1 MKKLFYFITAAVL
14 LLSAAAFVSPDGVTL
29 KNGVFLPK
37 DTFTITG
44 KITDTHGEA
53 LIGASV
59 LEKGT
64 THGTVTDFDGKYSLV
79 VSRENATLVFS
90 YTGFQTQE
98 IQLGK
103 SKVLDVVLHEG
114 VTLDA
119 ITVTAIGLEKEK
131 RSVGYAVQKV
141 TKRNKKARK
150 KDKKPPVP
158 VSGKVATVK
167 VTEDR
172 VISGDD
178 IKNLPTRNINALAA
192 TAAGL
197 STSDKAEEVAIR
209 GSRSDATNYY
219 IDGVRVQGSLVPE
232 TEISETKNTLSG
244 TPAAK
249 PSPPPKDP
257 KEAPAKVVVAE
268 EEAEVKDHTKAATTT
283 AKDTIVDYSAE
294 RYDEIYENPFLQAT
308 KTPLSTFSID
318 VDAASYS
325 NMRRFIS
332 YGSMPPKDAIRIEE
346 MINYFNYDYPEPK
359 GEHPF
364 EIITEISECPWQ
376 KGHKLLHIGLQ
387 GERIAKEDL
396 PASNLVFLIDVSG
409 SMNNANKL
417 PLLQESLNMLVDN
430 LRQKDF
436 VSIVVYAGSAGVVL
450 NPTNGTQKKTIKE
463 AINRLRA
470 GGSTAGGAGIKLAY
484 KLARENFNK
493 DGNNRVILATD
504 GDFNVGI
511 SRDFDLVKLIEK
523 ERESG
528 VFLTVLGFG
537 MGNYQDGKM
546 QKLAD
551 KGNGNHAYI
560 DNIGEAKKVLIN
572 EFGGTMFAIAK
583 DVKLQLEFNPEQ
595 VKGYRLIGYENR
607 LLADED
613 FDDDTKDAGE
623 MGTGH
628 TVTALYEIIPA
639 NYQTPYIADVQDT
652 QQRVEPVKAFSGDK
666 KDMVHIKF
674 RYKKPDGHK
683 SKLLEKGAADM
694 NIPLEKSSDNFRW
707 SASVAEFGLLLR
719 DSKYKGKSN
728 WRSLKNMAE
737 GSKGKDANGYRAEMI
752 TLIGEAQ
759 KISRKTL
766 AGK

>member
-1 MKKLFYFITAAVL
+1 MKNLIYFITAAVL
-14 LLSAAAFVSPDGVTL
+14 LFSAAAFVSPNASTSETRIIV
-29 KNGVFLPK
+29 PK
-37 DTFTITG
+37 KSFIVTG
-44 KITDTHGEA
+44 KVTDYNGEA
-53 LIGASV
+53 LIGASI

-64 THGTVTDFDGKYSLV
+64 TNGTVTDLEGKYSL
-79 VSRENATLVFS
+79 SLKHEKATLVIS

-98 IQLGK
+98 ILMGK
-103 SKVLDVVLHEG
+103 SKIVDVALQQG
-114 VTLDA
+114 VTLDECV
-119 ITVTAIGLEKEK
+119 VTAIGIEKEARCIGYSVQSVPK
-131 RSVGYAVQKV
+131 RS
-141 TKRNKKARK
+141 KKARK
-150 KDKKPPVP
+150 KDK
-158 VSGKVATVK
+158 AY
-167 VTEDR
+167 R
-172 VISGDD
+172 
-178 IKNLPTRNINALAA
+178 NALSGRVTGVQA
-192 TAAGL
+192 TPQ
-197 STSDKAEEVAIR
+197 KVKIR
-209 GSRSDATNYY
+209 GSRSVPTDYHV
-219 IDGVRVQGSLVPE
+219 DGVKVKNYRTPE
-232 TEISETKNTLSG
+232 TKAQEPTKVKAPKSQPAPPTPLPAQPISKPATP
-244 TPAAK
+244 TPAPAPPASKPAEPKTVPVADKAEVQDKKEAK
-249 PSPPPKDP
+249 NAVSVPKDS
-257 KEAPAKVVVAE
+257 
-268 EEAEVKDHTKAATTT
+268 
-283 AKDTIVDYSAE
+283 IVDYSAE
-294 RYDEIYENPFLQAT
+294 RYDEIYENPFLQAK

-325 NMRRFIS
+325 NMRRFVS
-332 YGSMPPKDAIRIEE
+332 NGSLPPKDAIRIEE
-346 MINYFNYDYPEPK
+346 MVNYFNYDYPEPT

-364 EIITEISECPWQ
+364 EIITEISDCPWQ

-387 GERIAKEDL
+387 GKRVAKEDL

-409 SMNNANKL
+409 SMNRPNKL
-417 PLLQESLNMLVDN
+417 PLLQQSLNLLVDN

-450 NPTNGTQKKTIKE
+450 NPTNGTNKKVIKD

-493 DGNNRVILATD
+493 KGNNRVIIATD

-511 SRDFDLVKLIEK
+511 SSDINLVKLIEK

-560 DNIGEAKKVLIN
+560 DNIGEAQKVLIN
-572 EFGGTMFAIAK
+572 EFGGTIFAIAK

-623 MGTGH
+623 MGAGH

-639 NYQTPYIADVQDT
+639 NYQTPYIADIQDT
-652 QQRVEPVKAFSGDK
+652 QQRVEPVKAFSGAK

-683 SKLLEKGAADM
+683 SKLLEKGATDM

-707 SASVAEFGLLLR
+707 SASVAQFGLLLR
-719 DSKYKGKSN
+719 DSKYKGKAN
-728 WRSLKNMAE
+728 WRNLKTMAE
-737 GSKGKDANGYRAEMI
+737 KSKGKDPNGYRGEMI
-752 TLIGEAQ
+752 LLIDQAQ
-759 KISRKTL
+759 KLSRKPL

>member
-29 KNGVFLPK
+29 KNGVLHPK
-37 DTFTITG
+37 DSYTVTG
-44 KITDTHGEA
+44 TVRDNNGET

-64 THGTVTDFDGKYSLV
+64 SHGTVTDFDGKYSLT
-79 VSRENATLVFS
+79 VSRKNATLVFS
-90 YTGFQTQE
+90 YTGFQSQE
-98 IQLGK
+98 IQLGE
-103 SKVLDVVLHEG
+103 SKVLDVVLQEG
-114 VTLDA
+114 VTLDECV
-119 ITVTAIGLEKEK
+119 VTAMGVEVEK
-131 RSVGYAVQKV
+131 RSMGYSVQKV
-141 TKRNKKARK
+141 TKRDRKARK
-150 KDKKPPVP
+150 KIKKYKDAL
-158 VSGKVATVK
+158 SGKVAGVK
-167 VTEDR
+167 ASPVPADA
-172 VISGDD
+172 VH
-178 IKNLPTRNINALAA
+178 
-192 TAAGL
+192 
-197 STSDKAEEVAIR
+197 IR

-219 IDGVRVQGSLVPE
+219 VDGVRVQGDQVSKSKKNEPKPTNHVP
-232 TEISETKNTLSG
+232 
-244 TPAAK
+244 PAAEP
-249 PSPPPKDP
+249 PSPKTP
-257 KEAPAKVVVAE
+257 KEIPVKGVVTVE
-268 EEAEVKDHTKAATTT
+268 EEAKVKVDDSKSTKTTVKDTV
-283 AKDTIVDYSAE
+283 VDYSAE
-294 RYDEIYENPFLQAT
+294 RYDEIYENPFLQAN

-346 MINYFNYDYPEPK
+346 MINYFNYDYPEPT

-409 SMNNANKL
+409 SMNSSNKL

-450 NPTNGTQKKTIKE
+450 NPTNGTQKKTIKD

-504 GDFNVGI
+504 GDFNVGV

-623 MGTGH
+623 MGAGH

-652 QQRVEPVKAFSGDK
+652 QQRVEPVKAFSGAK

-683 SKLLEKGAADM
+683 SKLLEKGAMDM
-694 NIPLEKSSDNFRW
+694 NIPLAKSSDNFRW

-728 WRSLKNMAE
+728 WRNLKNMAE

-752 TLIGEAQ
+752 KLIGEAQ
-759 KISRKTL
+759 KISSKTL